1 MSPLLLGEIAFIF
14 RQEGKDFWAEMD
26 PFVGVLAFLGKEKE
40 ECRHPLT
47 SSPKGSLEVPLK
59 GK

>member
-1 MSPLLLGEIAFIF
+1 M
-14 RQEGKDFWAEMD
+14 AEMESLWIL
-26 PFVGVLAFLGKEKE
+26 VFLGKEKE

>member
-1 MSPLLLGEIAFIF
+1 MKSVSFLGKRGE
-14 RQEGKDFWAEMD
+14 DFWADMES
-26 PFVGVLAFLGKEKE
+26 FVGVLAFLGKEKE